1 MKILPNIDYLNGLP
15 VDREALDES
24 EQAET
29 TPATNHRQVNEIIPE
44 EEAEATID
52 EQPAA
57 DNSER
62 ETVEQSINQSLLTDM
77 PESQQLLIG
86 QHLDTA
92 ELEAIAICY
101 DQIRAIRKRLP
112 GNNDFELGQRFD
124 TTLREM
130 MD

>member
-24 EQAET
+24 EQVET

-62 ETVEQSINQSLLTDM
+62 ETVE
-77 PESQQLLIG
+77 
-86 QHLDTA
+86 
-92 ELEAIAICY
+92 
-101 DQIRAIRKRLP
+101 
-112 GNNDFELGQRFD
+112 
-124 TTLREM
+124 
-130 MD
+130 